1 MTTIAIYGRC
11 RMTMHDIYHVGM
23 DALFSVQET
32 PPVLVDWLLRH
43 GAIADPPHRTGGYLR
58 PSAHAVNRMCSLLTE
73 EERPQ
78 VARVTSTRQELSD
91 QERIRQ
97 LKSQRDAL
105 VELART
111 AAQWLALL
119 DVGDSE
125 AQDEKM
131 ELMTRLDRASRT
143 RRIP

>member
-1 MTTIAIYGRC
+1 
-11 RMTMHDIYHVGM
+11 
-23 DALFSVQET
+23 
-32 PPVLVDWLLRH
+32 
-43 GAIADPPHRTGGYLR
+43 
-58 PSAHAVNRMCSLLTE
+58 MCSLLTE